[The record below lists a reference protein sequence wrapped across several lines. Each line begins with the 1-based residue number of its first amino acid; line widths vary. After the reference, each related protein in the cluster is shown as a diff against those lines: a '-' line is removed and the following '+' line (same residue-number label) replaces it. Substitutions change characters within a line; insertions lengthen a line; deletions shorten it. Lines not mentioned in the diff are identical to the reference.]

1 MNRNIIFSEG
11 EYYHVYNRG
20 VEKRDIFLLDADRKR
35 FQTLLYLANGSKP
48 VVWRLIQGSTLYDTK
63 KGEPLVVVGAYCLM
77 SNHFHLLVKEVHEG
91 GLVKFMQKL
100 TTGYTMYFNKV
111 NKRVGPL
118 FQGRFKA
125 RHVDRDEYL
134 KYLFAYIH
142 LNPVKLIDPEWK
154 QNGISDKEAAKSYLK
169 DYQFS
174 SYADLTGEIRP
185 ERAILTPEAFPS
197 YFDTPQHFDTFIED
211 WLAFKDEEELERE
224 VEEQK
229 KEYVQE
235 MLVE

>member
-1 MNRNIIFSEG
+1 MYRNISFAEG

-20 VEKRDIFLLDADRKR
+20 VEKRDIFITQRDRVR
-35 FQTLLYLANGSKP
+35 FQRMLYLANGSSP
-48 VVWRLIQGSTLYDTK
+48 VVYRLVQSRALNDIHV
-63 KGEPLVVVGAYCLM
+63 GERKVAIGAYVLM
-77 SNHFHLLVKEVHEG
+77 PNHFHLLVRETKEG
-91 GLVKFMQKL
+91 GLTDFMQKL
-100 TTGYTMYFNKV
+100 STAYSKYFNKV
-111 NKRVGPL
+111 NNRVGPL
-118 FQGRFKA
+118 FQSRFKA

-154 QNGISDKEAAKSYLK
+154 QNGIADKGAAKSFLK

-185 ERAILTPEAFPS
+185 ERAILTPDEFPG
-197 YFDTPQHFDTFIED
+197 YFDTPQHFDAFIED

-229 KEYVQE
+229 KEYVRE
-235 MLVE
+235 ALIG